1 MKTNTVV
8 TYCCEYCGKSYDKM
22 EKAAECERICA
33 EKRKMTDQKVK
44 SQQEIDKLMKELSN
58 KIAQYYEN
66 YNENPFLNVTVSKVV
81 NPNKVTESLF
91 DCFFH

>member
-8 TYCCEYCGKSYDKM
+8 TYSCEYCNKSYDKM

-33 EKRKMTDQKVK
+33 EKQKAASQK
-44 SQQEIDKLMKELSN
+44 IKDQQEIDKLMKELSG
-58 KIAQYYEN
+58 KIAKYYEN
-66 YNENPFLNVTVSKVV
+66 YKENPYINFSISKVD
-81 NPNKVTESLF
+81 PNKLTGSLF